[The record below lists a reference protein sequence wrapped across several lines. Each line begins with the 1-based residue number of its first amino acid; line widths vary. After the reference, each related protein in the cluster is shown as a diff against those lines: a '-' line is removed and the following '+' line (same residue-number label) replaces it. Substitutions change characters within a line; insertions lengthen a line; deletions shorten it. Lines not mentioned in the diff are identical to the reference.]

1 MKNIFRVALLTALA
15 CLLCF
20 SCTNINDPETLTA
33 DKFTVNKMKVEG
45 FYIEGLDESYDQ
57 KTIQLMYAIKDK
69 DGKEQASLVAEA
81 IVGGKDK
88 STLPDKAYVK
98 LAEPKVVEG
107 NGTYYLK
114 FKDDDKTKVQVLNK
128 KMEYENADV
137 GMLSSPYGTKDDAL
151 ISKFMVVKAT
161 PVAGE
166 GIPATFAWD
175 DKVNV
180 KEPAARKPLLETAF
194 FAINGPMGIKPLT
207 NENNYTVEFEAVG
220 DGWIGE
226 TNPTSNKMCF
236 TIYAQATEAARDDN
250 DKWWDKTLYRFGGFD
265 IELGEKTKCESESD
279 NATIN
284 GITHGKKYKAVF
296 TSDST
301 KVYVTITE
309 VTE

>member
-161 PVAGE
+161 PVASFIILME
-166 GIPATFAWD
+166 MSKLCI
-175 DKVNV
+175 
-180 KEPAARKPLLETAF
+180 
-194 FAINGPMGIKPLT
+194 
-207 NENNYTVEFEAVG
+207 
-220 DGWIGE
+220 
-226 TNPTSNKMCF
+226 
-236 TIYAQATEAARDDN
+236 
-250 DKWWDKTLYRFGGFD
+250 
-265 IELGEKTKCESESD
+265 
-279 NATIN
+279 
-284 GITHGKKYKAVF
+284 
-296 TSDST
+296 
-301 KVYVTITE
+301 
-309 VTE
+309 